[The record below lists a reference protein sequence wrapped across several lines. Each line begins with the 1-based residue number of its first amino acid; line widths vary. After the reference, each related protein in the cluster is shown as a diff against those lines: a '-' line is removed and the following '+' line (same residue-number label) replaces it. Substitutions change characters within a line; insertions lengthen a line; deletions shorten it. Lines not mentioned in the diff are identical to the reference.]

1 MALERKAMSAAW
13 AVSYGKELPPA
24 PKGVSTALW
33 AAMVKHAERQLG
45 ENS

>member
-24 PKGVSTALW
+24 PNGVSPARW
-33 AAMVKHAERQLG
+33 AAMVKHTERQVG